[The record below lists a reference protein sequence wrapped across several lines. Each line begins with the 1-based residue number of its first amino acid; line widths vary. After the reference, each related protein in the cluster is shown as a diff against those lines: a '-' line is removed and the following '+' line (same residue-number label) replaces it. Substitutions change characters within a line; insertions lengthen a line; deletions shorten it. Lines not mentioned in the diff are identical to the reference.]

1 MNRAPALIAT
11 AAIAIA
17 ALSGCASAGTS
28 TPAAV
33 VTTASAPSAVADPA
47 ADPAPSA
54 AASTLCTTHAC
65 IVGDLQQSLVGLV
78 AKDGSVITGA
88 TCYKKTV
95 KHNAGNTYTAECHVT
110 YSDDTV
116 YSGFATL
123 LVAKDEV
130 SWEPTEEVQ

>member
-1 MNRAPALIAT
+1 MRRTPALIAT
-11 AAIAIA
+11 AAIMIA
-17 ALSGCASAGTS
+17 ALAGCADLTKTFGGTPSA
-28 TPAAV
+28 
-33 VTTASAPSAVADPA
+33 APSAA

-65 IVGDLQQSLVGLV
+65 IVSNLQQSLTGLA

-95 KHNAGNTYTAECHVT
+95 KHNAGNTWTAECHVT
-110 YSDDTV
+110 YSDQTV

-130 SWEPTEEVQ
+130 SWEPVQELQ